1 MKLNIYEALLHN
13 LEMAQLLGTQK
24 LHIFFFYSKLVVC
37 QMQRRYEAKDERI
50 EAYLQQV
57 GDLGVSRISH

>member
-13 LEMAQLLGTQK
+13 LEMAQLLDTQK
-24 LHIFFFYSKLVVC
+24 PHVFFYSKLVVC